1 MDRRPRE
8 RLAKHT
14 GRSNNPTAM
23 QSLDAAL
30 AFAITMLIL
39 AMVVTTLVETL
50 HRLFGLREKG
60 LAILLGNFYDRILFS
75 RSGGVL
81 REPYDRRAFIEM
93 MTINRGPVGQ
103 APMTR
108 ARAALNR
115 HLNVDAVS
123 EDRKFLNWIWS
134 GRRLGSLSLTA
145 FMERL
150 GGSEYGAQLVTQ
162 AGAAGEKG
170 IEWVLKDVAQKF
182 DAFGAEASEYF
193 ESRARL
199 LSVIVGFVLAFAIN
213 VNAIALFE
221 TFMKRPDV
229 RQAVIARGENVTKG
243 YENLQKQVDTLNASA
258 QATTSEDAR
267 ASVQRAA
274 DEAAAAVESL
284 QSIGVPIGW
293 TTDSI
298 AEFRRSRALTLVGLV
313 LGGLLIGLGGP
324 FWYKAVQTLTGV
336 RALSKR
342 SDQAESGAATHT
354 AAASAAPNQVPNTPI
369 DAFHAALGA
378 TLAAGE
384 LSAHEEAVG

>member
-1 MDRRPRE
+1 
-8 RLAKHT
+8 
-14 GRSNNPTAM
+14 M
-23 QSLDAAL
+23 QALDAAL

-60 LAILLGNFYDRILFS
+60 LALLLGNFYDRILFS

-81 REPYDRRAFIEM
+81 RGADDRRAFIEM
-93 MTINRGPVGQ
+93 MTVNRGPVGR
-103 APMTR
+103 APMT
-108 ARAALNR
+108 ALNR
-115 HLNVDAVS
+115 TLNVDAAS

-150 GGSEYGAQLVTQ
+150 GGSDYGAQLVTQ
-162 AGAAGEKG
+162 ASNAGEKG

-213 VNAIALFE
+213 VNAITLFE

-229 RQAVIARGENVTKG
+229 TAAVIARGDSATKS
-243 YENLQKQVDTLNASA
+243 YENLQKQVDTLNASPQA
-258 QATTSEDAR
+258 ATTEEAR
-267 ASVQRAA
+267 ASVQKAA

-284 QSIGVPIGW
+284 QSVGVPIGW
-293 TTDSI
+293 NIQSVAD
-298 AEFRRSRALTLVGLV
+298 FRRSVAMSLLGLL

-336 RALSKR
+336 RAFARRDKGSTEP
-342 SDQAESGAATHT
+342 SAATTTPT
-354 AAASAAPNQVPNTPI
+354 AAPAAPNQVPNTPI

-384 LSAHEEAVG
+384 LRPFEEAVG

>member
-1 MDRRPRE
+1 
-8 RLAKHT
+8 
-14 GRSNNPTAM
+14 M
-23 QSLDAAL
+23 QALDAGL

-81 REPYDRRAFIEM
+81 QSADDARAHARRAFIEM
-93 MTINRGPVGQ
+93 MTINRGPVGK
-103 APMTR
+103 APMT
-108 ARAALNR
+108 ALNR
-115 HLNVDAVS
+115 HLSLDSTS

-162 AGAAGEKG
+162 ASTAGEKG

-229 RQAVIARGENVTKG
+229 TQAVIARGESVTKS
-243 YENLQKQVDTLNASA
+243 YENLQKQVETLNASA
-258 QATTSEDAR
+258 QAASTEEAR
-267 ASVQRAA
+267 ASVQKAA

-284 QSIGVPIGW
+284 QSVGVPIGW
-293 TTDSI
+293 NAQSLS
-298 AEFRRSRALTLVGLV
+298 EFRRSRAMSLLGLF
-313 LGGLLIGLGGP
+313 LGGLLVGLGGP
-324 FWYKAVQTLTGV
+324 FWYKAIQALTGV
-336 RALSKR
+336 RAFTRRDKGST
-342 SDQAESGAATHT
+342 ESSAAATAT
-354 AAASAAPNQVPNTPI
+354 PAAPPNQVPNTPI

-384 LSAHEEAVG
+384 LRAFEEAVG

>member
-1 MDRRPRE
+1 
-8 RLAKHT
+8 
-14 GRSNNPTAM
+14 
-23 QSLDAAL
+23 
-30 AFAITMLIL
+30 
-39 AMVVTTLVETL
+39 
-50 HRLFGLREKG
+50 
-60 LAILLGNFYDRILFS
+60 
-75 RSGGVL
+75 
-81 REPYDRRAFIEM
+81 
-93 MTINRGPVGQ
+93 
-103 APMTR
+103 
-108 ARAALNR
+108 
-115 HLNVDAVS
+115 VDASS

-134 GRRLGSLSLTA
+134 GRRLGSLTLTA

-162 AGAAGEKG
+162 ASTAGEKG

-229 RQAVIARGENVTKG
+229 TQSVIARGESATKS
-243 YENLQKQVDTLNASA
+243 YENLQQQVNTLKASA
-258 QATTSEDAR
+258 TDATTEEAR
-267 ASVQRAA
+267 AAVQKAA
-274 DEAAAAVESL
+274 DEAAAAVDSL
-284 QSIGVPIGW
+284 QSVGVPIGW
-293 TTDSI
+293 NTQSL
-298 AEFRRSRALTLVGLV
+298 AELRRSRAMSLLGLF

-336 RALSKR
+336 RSFTQRDKG
-342 SDQAESGAATHT
+342 STEPSAATT
-354 AAASAAPNQVPNTPI
+354 TTTTASANQVPNTPI

-384 LSAHEEAVG
+384 LRPFEEAVG

>member
-1 MDRRPRE
+1 
-8 RLAKHT
+8 
-14 GRSNNPTAM
+14 M
-23 QSLDAAL
+23 QALDAAL

-81 REPYDRRAFIEM
+81 RAGDDRRAFIEM
-93 MTINRGPVGQ
+93 MTINRGPVGK
-103 APMTR
+103 APMM
-108 ARAALNR
+108 ALQR
-115 HLNVDAVS
+115 SLNVDAQS
-123 EDRKFLNWIWS
+123 EDRKFLNWIWG

-150 GGSEYGAQLVTQ
+150 GGSDYGAQLVTQ
-162 AGAAGEKG
+162 ASRAGDKG

-182 DAFGAEASEYF
+182 DAFGVEASEYF

-229 RQAVIARGENVTKG
+229 TQAIIARGESVTKS
-243 YENLQKQVDTLNASA
+243 YENLQKQAAAVATSA
-258 QATTSEDAR
+258 QTATSEEAR
-267 ASVQRAA
+267 ASMQKAA

-284 QSIGVPIGW
+284 QSVGVPIGW
-293 TTDSI
+293 NAQSL
-298 AEFRRSRALTLVGLV
+298 AEFRRSTATALLGLF

-336 RALSKR
+336 RAFSKK
-342 SDQAESGAATHT
+342 DTT
-354 AAASAAPNQVPNTPI
+354 ASTTDTTTAPVPAAPNQVPNTPI

-378 TLAAGE
+378 TLATGE
-384 LSAHEEAVG
+384 LRPPEEAVG

>member
-1 MDRRPRE
+1 M
-8 RLAKHT
+8 AT
-14 GRSNNPTAM
+14 ISAM
-23 QSLDAAL
+23 QALDAAL

-60 LAILLGNFYDRILFS
+60 LAILLGNFYDRILAA

-81 REPYDRRAFIEM
+81 RGAGDRLAFIEM
-93 MTINRGPVGQ
+93 MTINRGPVGK
-103 APMTR
+103 APMT
-108 ARAALNR
+108 ALSR
-115 HLNVDAVS
+115 SLVVDASS

-134 GRRLGSLSLTA
+134 GRRLGSLTLTA

-162 AGAAGEKG
+162 ASTAGEKG

-229 RQAVIARGENVTKG
+229 TQSVIARGESATKS
-243 YENLQKQVDTLNASA
+243 YENLQQQVNTLKASA
-258 QATTSEDAR
+258 TDATTEEAR
-267 ASVQRAA
+267 AAVQKAA
-274 DEAAAAVESL
+274 DEAAAAVDSL
-284 QSIGVPIGW
+284 QSVGVPIGW
-293 TTDSI
+293 NTQSL
-298 AEFRRSRALTLVGLV
+298 AELRRSRAMSLLGLF

-336 RALSKR
+336 RSFTQRDKG
-342 SDQAESGAATHT
+342 STEPSAATT
-354 AAASAAPNQVPNTPI
+354 TTTTASANQVPNTPI

-384 LSAHEEAVG
+384 LRPFEEAVG